1 MPDSTLDLQ
10 KNAQNIGNISLLLRS
25 VFPNTSIYPVLGNHD
40 EYPADAYPPAPG
52 SDYYTTILH
61 QAHFDKLLTND
72 TAAQFQT
79 GQYRFFLS
87 LNWYLDIYIYM
98 SPKQH
103 HICKS
108 CLKIKMQLGLKHG
121 ASGAPCQCS
130 NHWPRRPILKTNSHV
145 VHSCNLGD
153 INVRLWS
160 FCVEKYYIRYI
171 YVKKTWFGNDNGN
184 LCYFT

>member
-1 MPDSTLDLQ
+1 MITSFNYICVLISDLITPLHRDSVPHVPDSTLDLQ

-72 TAAQFQT
+72 TAAQFTT

-87 LNWYLDIYIYM
+87 LN
-98 SPKQH
+98 
-103 HICKS
+103 
-108 CLKIKMQLGLKHG
+108 
-121 ASGAPCQCS
+121 
-130 NHWPRRPILKTNSHV
+130 
-145 VHSCNLGD
+145 
-153 INVRLWS
+153 
-160 FCVEKYYIRYI
+160 
-171 YVKKTWFGNDNGN
+171 
-184 LCYFT
+184 